1 MKRFLSRLDAILENV
16 GGPTSGKVD
25 ILHKSGKHIIAD
37 HVKKVRSPNGGRLV
51 LMAGIGPPVAP
62 SDGPYWRDVQ
72 EILRN
77 SWTYRLRD
85 FYVPYRQTGT
95 PTARDVLLIGSATPG
110 QLSSMKYMPMGRSL
124 RIKKKFKHVLVID
137 MRNVIS
143 INGQAVQQPQD
154 IQQQPSA
161 GLEQPQ
167 ALNEAQEQQTTT
179 DYAKLGFPPMA
190 TTPVGRY
197 FLTANGDI
205 NYQLNDASGK
215 KQTGSTH
222 PENFKLIYKKYF
234 EQHLKS
240 EDIIKFTNFYIK
252 NMTNDLDKS
261 STYKHPYPSY
271 FNSQNAKWV
280 ADGNNVIYKINGKNG
295 IATPEEFDAIYNQN
309 KHSF

>member
-62 SDGPYWRDVQ
+62 PKGQYWRGVE

-85 FYVPYRQTGT
+85 FYVPYRPTGM
-95 PTARDVLLIGSATPG
+95 PTARDVRLLQKEMG
-110 QLSSMKYMPMGRSL
+110 LKYEPMGRSL
-124 RIKKKFKHVLVID
+124 GIKKKFKHVLVID

-179 DYAKLGFPPMA
+179 DYAKLGFPPVA

-197 FLTANGDI
+197 FLTPNGDI

-234 EQHLKS
+234 EPHLKS

-252 NMTNDLDKS
+252 NMTNDLDKN

-271 FNSQNAKWV
+271 FNS
-280 ADGNNVIYKINGKNG
+280 
-295 IATPEEFDAIYNQN
+295 
-309 KHSF
+309 